1 MGSSHKDRDLA
12 NHYEGTGHDQGI
24 KLSSV
29 ITHRMQSG
37 CFNKSYIAYP

>member
-29 ITHRMQSG
+29 THRMQSG
-37 CFNKSYIAYP
+37 CLKKSYIEYP